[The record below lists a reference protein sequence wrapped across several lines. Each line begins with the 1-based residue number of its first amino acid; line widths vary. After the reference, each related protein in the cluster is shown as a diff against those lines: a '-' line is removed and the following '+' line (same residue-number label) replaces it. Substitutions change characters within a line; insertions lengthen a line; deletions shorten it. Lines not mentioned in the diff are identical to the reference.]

1 MCRNSR
7 GSRTRSNGPKSP
19 NSRRKNNDLW
29 NRRIP
34 PPGHNQLGAY
44 RQRAA
49 RAETVSAEEIARH
62 ALALCEE
69 LLEWAEFLGLNTAE
83 YRDEY
88 TRLATAYMAK
98 TGLKIS

>member
-7 GSRTRSNGPKSP
+7 GSRTRSNGPQSP
-19 NSRRKNNDLW
+19 NSRRQNNDLW

-34 PPGHNQLGAY
+34 PPGYNQLGAY
-44 RQRAA
+44 CQ
-49 RAETVSAEEIARH
+49 RAETVSAEEIAWQ

-88 TRLATAYMAK
+88 TRLATAHMAK
-98 TGLKIS
+98 TGREIS

>member
-1 MCRNSR
+1 M
-7 GSRTRSNGPKSP
+7 
-19 NSRRKNNDLW
+19 
-29 NRRIP
+29 
-34 PPGHNQLGAY
+34 
-44 RQRAA
+44 
-49 RAETVSAEEIARH
+49 SAEEIARQ

-98 TGLKIS
+98 SGREIS

>member
-1 MCRNSR
+1 M
-7 GSRTRSNGPKSP
+7 
-19 NSRRKNNDLW
+19 
-29 NRRIP
+29 
-34 PPGHNQLGAY
+34 
-44 RQRAA
+44 
-49 RAETVSAEEIARH
+49 SAEEIARH

-98 TGLKIS
+98 TGREIS